1 MTSAAPASVWDALV
15 GQPAVVET
23 LARAARA
30 AVAAG
35 TGPGGAV
42 AAARAGMAHSW
53 LFTGPAGSG
62 RSVAA
67 RAFTAALACERTPP
81 GCGEC
86 HPCRTV
92 LAGTAAD
99 VRIIRPEGLSV
110 GVRDVRELVRDAA
123 TAPTAGRWRVLILE
137 DADRLTEQA
146 ANALLK
152 ALEEPAD
159 RAVFLLCAPSVDDV
173 LPTVRSRCRV
183 VGLRLPADDDVA
195 TVLVR
200 DGVDAD
206 LARLVARAAQ
216 GHVGRARRLAT
227 DPDARRRRAEVLALP
242 TKLRDIGGCLAAAA
256 SLVDAAAAEADAA
269 NTERDETETDALK
282 SALGVG
288 ATSSGATR
296 SRARGTRAGGGSAGG
311 GAGAKGRAMTVRG
324 AAGALKE
331 LERTQKSRGKRT
343 TLDSLDRALVD
354 LAAWYRDVLVHQ
366 LGAPVAPVH
375 PDQTELA
382 GRLARASTPEQT
394 LRRIEAV
401 VACREA
407 LQATPGLAPL
417 LAVESLTLALR

>member
-1 MTSAAPASVWDALV
+1 MTAGAPVWDALV

-23 LARAARA
+23 LAAAAHAARA
-30 AVAAG
+30 G
-35 TGPGGAV
+35 EAV

-183 VGLRLPADDDVA
+183 VGLRLPAEEDVA

-227 DPDARRRRAEVLALP
+227 DPDARARRAEVLALP

-282 SALGVG
+282 TALGVG

-296 SRARGTRAGGGSAGG
+296 SRARAARAGGG
-311 GAGAKGRAMTVRG
+311 GAGRAMTVRG

-354 LAAWYRDVLVHQ
+354 LAAWYRDVLVRQ
-366 LGAPVAPVH
+366 LGAPVTPVH

-394 LRRIEAV
+394 LRRIEAI

-417 LAVESLTLALR
+417 LAVESLTLALRDA